1 MKSIVL
7 KCDRATIVDSGDT
20 TYGLAGFFPLPLPLV
35 QFSKDQFSNSSKP
48 NEKMLGL
55 GWVTASKIVKWVW
68 QPNCIIILERG
79 FRNSLQSA
87 TTGFPDCRVSL
98 ERRLQEQKNQL
109 IPKQI

>member
-1 MKSIVL
+1 MKSSVL

-35 QFSKDQFSNSSKP
+35 QFSKDQFSKSSKP

-55 GWVTASKIVKWVW
+55 GWVTTSKIVKWVW

-79 FRNSLQSA
+79 FQNSLQSA

-98 ERRLQEQKNQL
+98 ERRLQEQKDQL